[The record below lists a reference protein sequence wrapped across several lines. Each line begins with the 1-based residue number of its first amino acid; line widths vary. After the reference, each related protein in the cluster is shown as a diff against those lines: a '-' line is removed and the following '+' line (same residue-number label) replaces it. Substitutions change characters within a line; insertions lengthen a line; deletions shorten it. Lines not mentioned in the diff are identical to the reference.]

1 MLSLSVH
8 EWAHAWTAHKL
19 GDDTARNLGR
29 LTLNPMSHI
38 DPMGTIIL
46 PALLVFS
53 GSGFF
58 FGWAQP
64 VPISPTRFSRHV
76 RMKTGVV
83 LTAAAG
89 PISNLVLALLMGLM
103 LKFIPMIDMQGSPV
117 ETLVFLMFQI
127 NIILAVFNLIPVP
140 PLDGNRVV
148 VGLLPDKAEQSYYR
162 FMEQYSFIVP
172 LAFMALI
179 LFGGEVIQWPLN
191 MLSEF
196 LLTITGNR

>member
-19 GDDTARNLGR
+19 GDDTARNQGR

-58 FGWAQP
+58 FGWAKP

-103 LKFIPMIDMQGSPV
+103 LKFIPMIDMQGSPL

>member
-19 GDDTARNLGR
+19 GDDTAKNQGR
-29 LTLNPMSHI
+29 LTLNPISHI

-46 PALLVFS
+46 PALLVIS

-58 FGWAQP
+58 FGWAKP
-64 VPISPTRFSRHV
+64 VPISPTQFSGHI

-89 PISNLVLALLMGLM
+89 PISNLVLALAMGIVLKLMTVNQVNNDALA
-103 LKFIPMIDMQGSPV
+103 
-117 ETLVFLMFQI
+117 TLVILMFQL

-140 PLDGNRVV
+140 PLDGNRVL
-148 VGLLPDKAEQSYYR
+148 VGLLPDKAERGYYR
-162 FMEQYSFIVP
+162 FMEKNSFVVP

-179 LFGGEVIQWPLN
+179 LFGGEVIQWPLD
-191 MLSEF
+191 MLSEL
-196 LLTITGNR
+196 LLTLTGNK